1 LKYHYSARGLG
12 VDFERLKMGKIV
24 KFCSSCDEG
33 FAEKFGFC
41 PNCGQ
46 TLQSFEMK
54 PVAVEPPV
62 QETPVPEPVIA
73 APIADEVSEPVDAFK
88 THIVE
93 PVQEAPSVFE
103 TVESCGPAEPVVEAQ
118 PVVDEPVIEDP
129 AAEVPVIEE
138 PVAEIAAEKESKK
151 AAAVATTA
159 AFTQTKAIDV
169 DYKPKSF
176 EAEHA
181 KFADAGGFYVT
192 VIEEKNGK
200 QRNALLGGALVVMIF
215 SLLTGLVYNIFSK
228 DLEVGSINDDVFNA
242 VIVDDVPTEVE
253 KEVQQKS
260 KDPNGGGG
268 GGGDNDPNPASRGD
282 RAPMRTNPEFAPS
295 VTMDR
300 VTQPEIPIQMAIKGP
315 INENYKAADR
325 YGVKLGGDNPSDG
338 PGSGGGQGN
347 GRGGGQGGGNGPGY
361 GPGSGGGIGG
371 GNGGGIGDG
380 DGDRFG
386 QPPPRVAGVTQ
397 SVKIISK
404 PKPGYTDSA
413 RVANVQ
419 GTVTLRVVFLASGQI
434 GSISPVKGLPNGLTE
449 QAIACARRISFEPA
463 KNNGIPQT
471 VTKLVEYSFSI
482 Y

>member
-1 LKYHYSARGLG
+1 
-12 VDFERLKMGKIV
+12 MGKIV

-103 TVESCGPAEPVVEAQ
+103 TVESFGPAEPVVEAQ

-268 GGGDNDPNPASRGD
+268 GGGDNDPNPASRGE
-282 RAPMRTNPEFAPS
+282 RAPMRVNPEIAPS
-295 VTMDR
+295 VTEDR
-300 VTQPEIPIQMAIKGP
+300 VTQPTIPIQPAIKGP

-347 GRGGGQGGGNGPGY
+347 GRGGGQGGGNGGGY

-371 GNGGGIGDG
+371 GNGGGIGGGNGG
-380 DGDRFG
+380 DFG
-386 QPPPRVAGVTQ
+386 EPPPAVAKVSQ
-397 SVKIISK
+397 PLKIISK
-404 PKPGYTDSA
+404 PRGMYTDAA
-413 RVANVQ
+413 RQNAVQ
-419 GTVTLRVVFLASGQI
+419 GNVNLRITFLASGQI
-434 GSISPVKGLPNGLTE
+434 GGISVVSGLPYGLTE
-449 QAIACARRISFEPA
+449 SAIAAARKIVFEPQ
-463 KNNGIPQT
+463 KVNGVPQT
-471 VTKLVEYSFSI
+471 IARTFQYSFTI